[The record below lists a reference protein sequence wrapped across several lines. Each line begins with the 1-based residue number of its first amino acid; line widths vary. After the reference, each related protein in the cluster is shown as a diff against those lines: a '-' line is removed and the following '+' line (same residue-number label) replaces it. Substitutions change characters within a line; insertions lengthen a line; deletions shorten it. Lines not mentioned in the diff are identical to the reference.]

1 MRNGQVPGGNK
12 KVTLPNISTG
22 HRGPERL
29 AVSIKEFTQMFGLSL
44 SMGYTLVNEGRVP
57 VVDFGS
63 RIVIPM
69 KWINEQL
76 EQAKPRN
83 AVPEE

>member
-1 MRNGQVPGGNK
+1 MSNRKRGPGNINVDNK
-12 KVTLPNISTG
+12 ST
-22 HRGPERL
+22 RQPERL
-29 AVSIKEFTQMFGLSL
+29 AVSIKEFTEMFGLSL
-44 SMGYTLVNEGRVP
+44 SMGYTLVKEGRVP

-76 EQAKPRN
+76 DQAKPRTG
-83 AVPEE
+83 VSES